1 MNKDN
6 TSRVIDL
13 KYKVAFY
20 DPMNFFLYL
29 LFGGER
35 KFRSEIIKYANL
47 SKDMSLLDIGCAT
60 GGNVISVLETAPFR
74 LRVYGLDAAF
84 NIIRYASDK
93 VFKKG
98 LNGNF
103 VQAMAEHLPFKDST
117 IDRIINVFML
127 HHLRYEMKVMA
138 LKEMHRVLKKDGV
151 LIVVDPAK
159 PHNLLG
165 KIFGFLR
172 CYVPEIRDSLKIP
185 LVELVRKGGFED
197 VDALRNTLGCFSFV
211 RARKK

>member
-1 MNKDN
+1 MDK
-6 TSRVIDL
+6 TGRIIDL

-35 KFRSEIIKYANL
+35 RFRSEIIRYANL
-47 SKDMSLLDIGCAT
+47 SENMTLLDIGCAT
-60 GGNVISVLETAPFR
+60 GGNVISVLETIPFR

-84 NIIRYASDK
+84 NIIHYAKDK

-103 VQAMAEHLPFKDST
+103 IQGLAEYLPFKDNS
-117 IDRIINVFML
+117 IDRIVNVFML
-127 HHLRYEMKVMA
+127 HHLRYGMKVKA
-138 LKEMHRVLKKDGV
+138 LKEMHRVLKADGL
-151 LIVVDPAK
+151 LIVIDPAK

-165 KIFGFLR
+165 KIFAFLR
-172 CYVPEIRDSLKIP
+172 CYIPEINESLKIP
-185 LVELVRKGGFED
+185 LTELVREGGFK
-197 VDALRNTLGCFSFV
+197 DAYTLRNTLGCFSFV
-211 RARKK
+211 RARKE